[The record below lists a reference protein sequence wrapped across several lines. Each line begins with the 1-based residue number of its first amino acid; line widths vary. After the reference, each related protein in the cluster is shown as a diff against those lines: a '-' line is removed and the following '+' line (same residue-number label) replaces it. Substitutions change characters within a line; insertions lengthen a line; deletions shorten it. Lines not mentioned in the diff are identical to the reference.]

1 MRLNTLKK
9 LVFDKNIF
17 GFLGLSGNINQLYKT
32 SFATAASSCGLLD
45 YLHAR
50 PRTLADIQLKLATD
64 HTQQAGLEAWL
75 GCGVRFGELR
85 LKDGHYTLK
94 GKLSRSLAQPRN
106 EIAAATLE
114 EVVRYHYD
122 ALLNAPSRLRSGHKY
137 SLADQDGELI
147 ARSSRIL
154 EPFVEEAIEW
164 ALRDGKVQ
172 RVLEVG
178 CGSGYYLKYLKQLSP
193 NLQIDAIDYQQEV
206 VASAKDNLRL
216 WGLEGQVEVSCCDV
230 MDYSAAGTYD
240 LITLHNNIYY
250 FPLAS
255 RMALLRHLHALLA
268 PGGQLLLTTSCRGGS
283 PAIAALNLWW
293 SLSDVSGAL
302 PHRDELVGMLSQAGF
317 SRVEARQMLP
327 GESYYGFLAK
337 ADNTIQ

>member
-17 GFLGLSGNINQLYKT
+17 GFLGLTGNINQLYKT

-45 YLHAR
+45 YLQAR
-50 PRTLADIQLKLATD
+50 PRTLTDIQLRLATD
-64 HTQQAGLEAWL
+64 HSQQAGLEAWL

-85 LKDGHYTLK
+85 LKNGYYELK
-94 GKLSRSLAQPRN
+94 GKLSRSLARPRN

-154 EPFVEEAIEW
+154 EPFVEEAIDW
-164 ALRDGKVQ
+164 ALQTGKVGS
-172 RVLEVG
+172 VLEVG
-178 CGSGYYLKYLKQLSP
+178 FGSGYYLKYLLQSNPQLRI
-193 NLQIDAIDYQQEV
+193 QAIDYQQEV
-206 VASAKDNLRL
+206 VDAAGVNLRR
-216 WGLEGQVEVSCCDV
+216 WGLADQVELSCCDV
-230 MDYSAAGTYD
+230 MEFAATGRYD

-250 FPLAS
+250 FPLAM
-255 RMALLRHLHALLA
+255 RMPLLRHLHGMLA

-293 SLSDVSGAL
+293 SLSDVAGAL
-302 PHRDELVGMLSQAGF
+302 PDKDDLVNMLQQAGF
-317 SRVEARQMLP
+317 AQVEARQMLP
-327 GESYYGFLAK
+327 GESYYGVLAK
-337 ADNTIQ
+337 TDNKIQ